1 MRFVVC
7 FRGVAGLLA
16 LVGFVGWLCLSVL
29 LLLVVMVATAVG
41 PMFGHLEGVGIGMH
55 FLPLPKFN
63 MEPENA
69 SFKKGKSST

>member
-41 PMFGHLEGVGIGMH
+41 PMFGHLEGVGIVGIGMH

-63 MEPENA
+63 MEPE
-69 SFKKGKSST
+69 GKSST